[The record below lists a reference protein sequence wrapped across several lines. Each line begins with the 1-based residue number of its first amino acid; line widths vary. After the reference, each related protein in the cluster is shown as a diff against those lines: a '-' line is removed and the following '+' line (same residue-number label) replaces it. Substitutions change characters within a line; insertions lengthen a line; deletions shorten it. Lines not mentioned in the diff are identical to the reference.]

1 VENAFT
7 SPWIGLLHTKRKKV
21 NSNFYEIRDLWHKI
35 GNLLENL
42 LKNREL
48 STKQYMVT
56 VDKITVYTLKSA
68 SPLIYSFKPKN

>member
-1 VENAFT
+1 MPFL
-7 SPWIGLLHTKRKKV
+7 PPGLVYCIQKEKKV
-21 NSNFYEIRDLWHKI
+21 NSNFYEIRNLWHKI

-48 STKQYMVT
+48 LTKQYMVT